1 MGEYKRPEIL
11 APAGSMASMKA
22 AVAAGCDA
30 IYIGGSRFGARA
42 YADNPQ
48 EDEMM
53 QAIRYCHRYGVK
65 VYLTVNT
72 LLKDLELE
80 QELYDFLLPFYREGI
95 DAVIV
100 QDVGVMRFLHRNF
113 PDMPLHAS
121 TQMTLTT
128 GRVDSL
134 LEPYG
139 VTRLVTARELTL
151 SELEQMRCDTSL
163 EMEVFVH
170 GALCYCYSGQC
181 LFSSMLGGRSGNR
194 GRCAQP
200 CRQPYYLEG
209 EDKPAYLLSPR
220 EHCSLSHVG
229 ELIEAGIDSLKI
241 EGRMKR
247 PEYVAMATAMYRKYV
262 DLYIELGKEGY
273 QSYQKEHWRE
283 WQEDLRQLAE
293 IYNREGFTAGYMEGL
308 SGVPYAARQGKGEML
323 AARRPSHGGVLV
335 GKVTAVDSRTVTYRL
350 NQDLHAQDVVE
361 FRDQSLRQTY
371 EYTLGAEHKE
381 GESVTA
387 RYLKGSH
394 ICVGD
399 EVYRTKDAKL
409 LTIIQERYL
418 LQEAVI
424 PVKMEFVAHKGEPM
438 ALMVSSYRMDGSLE
452 QVRLC
457 GDECQTARSQ
467 SAREEE
473 VRRLLSQTGGTSFVV
488 EECSLELDE
497 GIFLP
502 VGAVKRLRRQ
512 VLDCLQERL
521 ETALCRSGKPYTEGQ
536 QEKREMPACRNGK
549 LYAEEKQEESEA
561 PIYSVSVLYEWQA
574 QLAIS
579 SERIQA
585 VYLRTEEMGEN
596 VLRQLVQEGY
606 RRGRKMYVMMPVIFR
621 EAVWRAEREK
631 LLQGTSLYHMP
642 ELAGFVIRN
651 LESFVFLTQEAG
663 IAPQRIITD
672 ANLYVFNR
680 EAACYWQEQGA
691 AGNTLPLELTG
702 EELGRLLPLPGAEAV
717 LYGYIPLMVSAQCIR
732 YNRESCGK
740 GKKGQEGGC
749 LAFRD
754 GKNRIFSV
762 FNACKYCYN
771 IIYHGEPLSLAEE
784 EQILYKQGVRHFR
797 YDLTWETPQQA
808 AQIVEGRLPDG
819 QKGHFYTPIS

>member
-11 APAGSMASMKA
+11 APAGSVESMKA

-30 IYIGGSRFGARA
+30 VYIGGSRFGARA
-42 YADNPQ
+42 YADNPRGEQ
-48 EDEMM
+48 MV

-72 LLKDLELE
+72 LLKDLEIQ

-100 QDVGVMRFLHRNF
+100 QDVGVMRFIHRNF

-121 TQMTLTT
+121 TQMTLTA
-128 GRVDSL
+128 GRGDCL
-134 LEPYG
+134 LKPFG

-200 CRQPYYLEG
+200 CRQPYCLEG
-209 EDKPAYLLSPR
+209 EEEEAYLLSPR
-220 EHCSLSHVG
+220 EHCSLGHVG

-247 PEYVAMATAMYRKYV
+247 PEYVALATAMYRKYV
-262 DLYIELGKEGY
+262 DLYIKLGKEGY
-273 QSYQKEHWRE
+273 QAWQKENWRE
-283 WQEDLRQLAE
+283 WQEDLRRLAE
-293 IYNREGFTAGYMEGL
+293 IYNREGFTAGYLEGL
-308 SGVPYAARQGKGEML
+308 SGVPYAVRQGKGEML
-323 AARRPSHGGVLV
+323 AARRPNHGGVFV
-335 GKVTAVDSRTVTYRL
+335 GRVTAVDRGTVTYHL
-350 NQDLHAQDVVE
+350 EKDLHAQDVVE

-371 EYTLGAEHKE
+371 EYTLGREQKA
-381 GESVTA
+381 GESVTT
-387 RYLKGSH
+387 RYLKDSH
-394 ICVGD
+394 IRVGD
-399 EVYRTKDAKL
+399 AVYRTKDAEL
-409 LTIIQERYL
+409 LKMIREQYL
-418 LQEAVI
+418 KQDAVI
-424 PVKMEFVAHKGEPM
+424 PVRMEFVAHRGEAM
-438 ALMVSSYRMDGSLE
+438 VVTVSSYRRDGSLE
-452 QVRLC
+452 QIRMC

-467 SAREEE
+467 AAREEE
-473 VRRLLSQTGGTSFVV
+473 IRRLLCQTGGTSFVV
-488 EECSLELDE
+488 EECGIELGE

-512 VLDCLQERL
+512 VLDRLQERL
-521 ETALCRSGKPYTEGQ
+521 ETALCRDLGMSAERRREELELPAAGQ
-536 QEKREMPACRNGK
+536 QEEPE
-549 LYAEEKQEESEA
+549 L
-561 PIYSVSVLYEWQA
+561 PVYSVSVLYEWQA
-574 QLAIS
+574 RLAIS
-579 SERIQA
+579 SEHIHA
-585 VYLRTEEMGEN
+585 VYLRTEEMGES
-596 VLRQLVQEGY
+596 VLRQLILEGY
-606 RRGRKMYVMMPVIFR
+606 RCGRKMYVMMPAVFR
-621 EAVWRAEREK
+621 EAVWRAERER
-631 LLQGTSLYHMP
+631 LSRGTDLYHMP

-651 LESFVFLTQEAG
+651 LESLVFLTQEAG

-672 ANLYVFNR
+672 ANLYIFNR
-680 EAACYWQEQGA
+680 EAVRYWQEQGV

-702 EELGRLLPLPGAEAV
+702 KELGGLLPLPGAEAV
-717 LYGYIPLMVSAQCIR
+717 LYGYIPLMVSAQCVR
-732 YNRESCGK
+732 HNRESCGK
-740 GKKGQEGGC
+740 GKQEGGC
-749 LAFRD
+749 LTIRD
-754 GKNRIFSV
+754 GRNRTFSV

-784 EQILYKQGVRHFR
+784 EQFLYQQGVRRFR

-808 AQIVEGRLPDG
+808 AQIVEGKLPDG